1 MPKPKPRATAPWTHS
16 SAPQTPRSGSVV
28 RSRAFAFM
36 LSTITICSGRH
47 ESRSTSR
54 AESTRGG
61 DRAQMQSRRR
71 QAPTCTQ
78 SLHTC
83 PIRFQDP
90 AQNEPLLNLAEGSST
105 PGWRTPAEMS
115 KTARPTSVTSS
126 VTSTPQR
133 RDGPGQYVIP
143 WIMARKNARGT
154 NWDGRPLDGHLRSS
168 PVRSPEGLK
177 PTPKAHASFAIIEQV
192 KAMLDRCRSLIWMES
207 LELRIRAPHGRRRGS
222 CFGCRSLSF
231 WRNPLHKRGLIR

>member
-83 PIRFQDP
+83 PIRFQGP

-115 KTARPTSVTSS
+115 KTARPTNVTSS
-126 VTSTPQR
+126 VTSTPPATGWSRAIRNTLDHGEEERSGHQLGWPATR
-133 RDGPGQYVIP
+133 WPPSVEPGTLP
-143 WIMARKNARGT
+143 
-154 NWDGRPLDGHLRSS
+154 
-168 PVRSPEGLK
+168 
-177 PTPKAHASFAIIEQV
+177 
-192 KAMLDRCRSLIWMES
+192 
-207 LELRIRAPHGRRRGS
+207 
-222 CFGCRSLSF
+222 
-231 WRNPLHKRGLIR
+231 